1 MRELYATTYDSR
13 GYSDENML
21 LNYGLI
27 EPAVLSRNLTYL
39 WGKDSD
45 MFPLTTLSEGQGAF
59 KSLKPITLNDTQYT
73 WNTMGRMKH
82 TSRVVSLVVSN
93 EDEPGLGRTPIE
105 VIMEDNW
112 FIKSYTAFSP
122 DGKSQVRIQSEG
134 TKVGANRYKYI
145 FELQGGNEDD
155 FIDPDNFTE
164 GKAWVMG
171 APTIA
176 ASKSDG
182 SRSNS
187 MAPGKLTNQFGL
199 HRYSKEI
206 TGNIAN
212 KITVIEFD
220 LEDGSKTNMWMPF
233 EMKLFELD
241 RRLYNESDLWLSEYN
256 RDDRGVIHLK
266 DPDTGEPIP
275 RGAGVF
281 QTLKSFGHYD
291 TYSKLTYGK
300 LNNTVNAVFDNRV
313 DSTPTEIVLHTGK
326 GGAREFHNAIMS
338 DATARQYFTPLGEK
352 EISGGIYLTYGA
364 YFNQYRTIDNKLITV
379 KTSNYFDHGLMAEAQ
394 RANGDMI
401 DGLPR
406 DSYTMVFL
414 DQSRTDDGDRNIQL
428 VAEEGREHITGI
440 YKGITPLPG
449 SWGAVSDKLISTRRD
464 VASYEVID
472 TAGIAFKNP
481 TTSFLLERQ

>member
-1 MRELYATTYDSR
+1 MRELYQTSYDSR

-27 EPAVLSRNLTYL
+27 EPAVLSRNLTYM

-45 MFPLTTLSEGQGAF
+45 MFPLTMLTEGQGAF
-59 KSLKPITLNDTQYT
+59 KSVKPISLNDTQYT
-73 WNTMGRMKH
+73 WHTMGRMKH
-82 TSRVVSLVVSN
+82 TSKIVGLVDAN
-93 EDEPGLGRTPIE
+93 ATPGLGRTPFE
-105 VIMEDNW
+105 VIMSDNW

-122 DGKSQVRIQSEG
+122 DGQSQVRVQSEG
-134 TKVGANRYKYI
+134 EKVGVNRYRYT
-145 FELQGGNEDD
+145 FELQGGTAAD
-155 FIDPDNFTE
+155 FVAAVNFTE
-164 GKAWVMG
+164 GAAWVMG

-182 SRSNS
+182 SRSNT

-206 TGNIAN
+206 AGNTAN
-212 KITVIEFD
+212 KVTVIEFD
-220 LEDGSKTNMWMPF
+220 LEDGSKTNLWMPF
-233 EMKLFELD
+233 DMKVFELD
-241 RRLYNESDLWLSEYN
+241 RKLYNESDLWLSEYN

-281 QTLKSFGHYD
+281 QALRSFGLHD
-291 TYSKLTYGK
+291 TYSNLTYAK
-300 LNNTVNAVFDNRV
+300 LNNTINSVFDNRV
-313 DSTPTEIVLHTGK
+313 DHTPMEVVLYTGK

-338 DATARQYFTPLGEK
+338 DAEARQYFTPLGEK
-352 EISGGIYLTYGA
+352 NISGGTYLTYGA
-364 YFNQYRTIDNKLITV
+364 YFNQYRTIDNRLVTV
-379 KTSNYFDHGLMAEAQ
+379 KVSNYFDHGLIAEAQ

-401 DGLPR
+401 GGLPR

-414 DQSRTDDGDRNIQL
+414 DQSRSDDGERNIQL
-428 VAEEGREHITGI
+428 VSEAGREHIVGI
-440 YKGITPLPG
+440 YKGMSPLPG
-449 SWGAVSDKLISTRRD
+449 SWGAAESKVISTRRD
-464 VASYEVID
+464 IASYEVID

-481 TTSFLLERQ
+481 MTSFYLTRQ